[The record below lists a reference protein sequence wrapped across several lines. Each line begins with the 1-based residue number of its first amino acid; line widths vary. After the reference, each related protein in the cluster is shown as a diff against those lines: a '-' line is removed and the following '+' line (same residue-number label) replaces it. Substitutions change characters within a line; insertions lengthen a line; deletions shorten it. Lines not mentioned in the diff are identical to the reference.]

1 MSRGTIILL
10 NGTTSAGKTTIGR
23 ALQEVMDEP
32 YFLSGADH
40 FQTIYPSGLITIT
53 EDPTVTSDGLLAVY
67 GEGGLQ
73 EVRQGLLAR
82 RVFEGVH
89 RAMAALSDA
98 GLNVIVDSVI
108 TDLTSLGTIVSIFRD
123 YPAYFVCV
131 DVPLDVAE
139 ERQRIRGDR
148 GPGNVRYFYD
158 KIYDVNDLYD
168 LRLDSDANNPKECAR
183 IIREAVET
191 TEPIALRRLHEQLG

>member
-23 ALQEVMDEP
+23 ALQDVMDEP

-40 FQTIYPSGLITIT
+40 FQITYPPGLITVT
-53 EDPTVTSDGLLAVY
+53 EDPTATSDGLLAVY

-73 EVRQGLLAR
+73 EVRQGPLAR

-108 TDLTSLGTIVSIFRD
+108 TDPPGLETIVSIFHE
-123 YPAYFVCV
+123 YPAYFVCI
-131 DVPLDVAE
+131 DLSLAAAE
-139 ERQRIRGDR
+139 ERERTRGDR

-158 KIYDVNDLYD
+158 KVYDVNDRIRSAAR
-168 LRLDSDANNPKECAR
+168 LRSEQSEGVCADH
-183 IIREAVET
+183 
-191 TEPIALRRLHEQLG
+191 PGGS